1 MDLLQIYLIISK
13 RGKLTMEGKD
23 GQREVEYRE
32 KRAKQEQQGR
42 ARSCFQVQGQTASSS
57 VGHVQRWKASHCV
70 LGASRH
76 DRLLDNETDELRWLL
91 DNRA

>member
-57 VGHVQRWKASHCV
+57 VRHVQRCKVSPAY
-70 LGASRH
+70 L
-76 DRLLDNETDELRWLL
+76 EL
-91 DNRA
+91 